1 MSFSNVFSNGS
12 NSNNKPPS
20 GGGLD
25 GFDDAQPAPEFQPIP
40 PGIYKA
46 RVSSAGVTQTKAG
59 VDAYS
64 MRFTILEGEQV
75 NRVVSRMWVFTTKA
89 MPYVKRDLAVFGL
102 TSRQLLLSPY
112 PPTGK
117 EVIVRL
123 TVALQRGDDGIERND
138 IKRVELLEVRDI
150 PGAQYLIDS
159 EGVA

>member
-1 MSFSNVFSNGS
+1 MPSFSDALGGS
-12 NSNNKPPS
+12 NNTKPPS
-20 GGGLD
+20 GGGGIG
-25 GFDDAQPAPEFQPIP
+25 GFDDAQPAPEFSPIP

-46 RVSSAGVTQTKAG
+46 RVSSAGVTKTKAG

-64 MRFTILEGEQV
+64 MRFTILEGDQA
-75 NRVVSRMWVFTTKA
+75 NRVIPRMWVFSAKA

-102 TSRQLLLSPY
+102 TTSAQLLSPY

-123 TVALQRGDDGIERND
+123 IVALQRGDDGIERND

-150 PGAQYLIDS
+150 PGSQFLINT
-159 EGVA
+159 EEVA